1 MPLTSSKMVFDEFKA
16 GELHSGKDGPVVE
29 DPEQAIAI
37 ALDADRRTKAR
48 KRHKRGTGR

>member
-16 GELHSGKDGPVVE
+16 GELHSGKDGPVLE
-29 DPEQAIAI
+29 APSLAIATPL
-37 ALDADRRTKAR
+37 AAERRTKAR